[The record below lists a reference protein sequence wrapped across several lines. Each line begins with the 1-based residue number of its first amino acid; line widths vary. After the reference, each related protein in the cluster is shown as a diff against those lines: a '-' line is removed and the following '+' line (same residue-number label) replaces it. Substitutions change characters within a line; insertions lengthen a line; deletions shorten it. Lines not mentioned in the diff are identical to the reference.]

1 MSQMK
6 VIGNASLVFG
16 TIELAGTV
24 FGQVESG
31 SIELTGDEDS
41 VADNMAAIQAYLL
54 TNDQYKVNLTAIVP
68 SSASLPERGS
78 LVNVPAINLGCSCL
92 SSKWVYEKGKSKK
105 LELTAAHWV
114 SIGGALNVGPTV
126 TVITDG
132 VAAGGS
138 AQPGASE
145 D

>member
-1 MSQMK
+1 MSQLK
-6 VIGNASLVFG
+6 VLGNAALIFG

-31 SIELTGDEDS
+31 SIELTGDEEG
-41 VADNMAAIQAYLL
+41 VPDNMGAFQAFLL
-54 TNDQYKVNLTAIVP
+54 TNDTYNVNLTAIVP
-68 SSASLPERGS
+68 SGSSLPARGS
-78 LVNVPAINLGCSCL
+78 LVSVPAINLGCSVL
-92 SSKWVYEKGKSKK
+92 SSKWTYEKGKSKK

-114 SIGGALNVGPTV
+114 SIGGALSVGPTV

-132 VAAGGS
+132 VAAGG
-138 AQPGASE
+138 AAAPGASE